1 MVSRKPLLAV
11 ALLAGLALILAG
23 CGSDDSSNPANPGT
37 GDDTLVLD
45 DAQAQELSTGALDM
59 VNQLVNSVPDFAAA
73 DFASWNLAKSQS
85 DSVTWDPVQ
94 EAYVFNFEGP
104 VLELEPPSSWTMSM
118 DIWLQYRDAQD
129 SPLQYPIGATEMEL
143 DYSVG
148 MYIHSVDESGVF
160 DMDNELSSN
169 LTVSYLGE
177 GQTYGIQGSGLNTVS
192 VSQITPAGS
201 QAGQISLDWSLDIT
215 AAPEG
220 CPSGTATVHAQD
232 YTLNAQYDGQGNV
245 SWTLT
250 GPSYQASG
258 SETMA
263 CGSPV
268 N

>member
-1 MVSRKPLLAV
+1 MAFRKFNLALVLL
-11 ALLAGLALILAG
+11 LGLALILAG
-23 CGSDDSSNPANPGT
+23 CGSDGSTNPANPGP
-37 GDDTLVLD
+37 GEETLVLD
-45 DAQAQELSTGALDM
+45 AAQAEEFSTGALSM
-59 VNQLVNSVPDFAAA
+59 VNELVNSVPDFAAA

-85 DSVTWDPVQ
+85 DSVVWDPVQ
-94 EAYVFNFEGP
+94 EAYVFNFDGP

-118 DIWLQYRDAQD
+118 DIWLQYRDAQE

-169 LTVSYLGE
+169 LTVRYLGE

-192 VSQITPAGS
+192 VSQITPSGS
-201 QAGQISLDWSLDIT
+201 QSGQISLDWSLDVT

-220 CPSGTATVHAQD
+220 CPSGTAVVHAQD
-232 YTLNAQYDGQGNV
+232 YTLNAEYDGQGNV

-250 GPSYQASG
+250 GPGYQASG
-258 SETMA
+258 SEFVA
-263 CGSPV
+263 CGGPAS
-268 N
+268 